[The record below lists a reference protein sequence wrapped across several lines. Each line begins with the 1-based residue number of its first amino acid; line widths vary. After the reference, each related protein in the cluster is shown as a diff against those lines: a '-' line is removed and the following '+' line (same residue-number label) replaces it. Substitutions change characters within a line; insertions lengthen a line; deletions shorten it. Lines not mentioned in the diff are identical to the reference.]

1 MLDCPIFY
9 MGVEWD
15 AKIYERFCQ
24 YSVNGVKGCGISE
37 WDYRWVKCVCVCVW
51 VCVCVCVCVGVCG
64 CVWVC
69 VGVCVCVCVRECE

>member
-24 YSVNGVKGCGISE
+24 YSVNGVKGWGISE
-37 WDYRWVKCVCVCVW
+37 WDYRWVKCVCVHA
-51 VCVCVCVCVGVCG
+51 CVGKG
-64 CVWVC
+64 L
-69 VGVCVCVCVRECE
+69 